1 MLLMKPKIFSISI
14 DSSFLNI
21 PLQVLPQLPQL
32 IEITNVL

>member
-1 MLLMKPKIFSISI
+1 MKPKIFSISI

-21 PLQVLPQLPQL
+21 PLQVQPQLPQL